1 MQYTMK
7 KFGELTNT
15 ELYKLLQLRQEVFI
29 IEQTCIYPDM
39 DDKDQNAYHLMVFDQ
54 GTMLGCLRILEKDVS
69 FEEAAIGRVIV
80 SKPNRQKG
88 IAKEMMLQAL
98 DFIRQELNERHVRI
112 SAQSVAIPFYKSV
125 GFEVVSEE
133 YLEDDI
139 PHVEMLCE
147 LAE

>member
-1 MQYTMK
+1 MK

-15 ELYKLLQLRQEVFI
+15 ELYRLLQLRQEVFI

-39 DDKDQNAYHLMVFDQ
+39 DDKDQSAYHLMVFDQ
-54 GTMLGCLRILEKDVS
+54 GNMLGCLRILEKNVS
-69 FEEAAIGRVIV
+69 FKEAAIGRVIV

-98 DFIRQELNERHVRI
+98 DFIRQELKERHVRI
-112 SAQSVAIPFYKSV
+112 SAQVVAIPFYQNM